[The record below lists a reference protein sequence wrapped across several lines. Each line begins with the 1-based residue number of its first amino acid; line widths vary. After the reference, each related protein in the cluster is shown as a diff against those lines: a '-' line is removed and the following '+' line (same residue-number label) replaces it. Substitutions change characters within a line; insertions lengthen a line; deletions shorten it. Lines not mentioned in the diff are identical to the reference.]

1 LSLSNATRQTE
12 SLRLGGLS
20 HIDVGN
26 SVSLKKEVEMATKAK
41 KNSHP
46 VVEQPSPKADP
57 WTIHVQSKLVELES
71 VKAASDR
78 KWGEN
83 RLTTLVSSEVRE
95 KFWTQNGRLHQAMA
109 AKDQAKFDS
118 SLAGMIRAYGVLDK
132 LATEDG
138 CEPASSIPRIEW
150 EMQNGQTMVIVRSVN
165 EAVAIQTQRQD
176 LSNHHIWSMQELEAL
191 LADERMQFLI
201 KAKALIP
208 TAQLTSFK
216 PTSEFKPGG
225 ATGFDDFENDLT
237 FSDNDTM
244 EYKFNSAQAERFRDG
259 RKT

>member
-1 LSLSNATRQTE
+1 MSFVDCDKTNRE
-12 SLRLGGLS
+12 SIRLGGLS

-26 SVSLKKEVEMATKAK
+26 SVSLKKEIEMATKAK

-46 VVEQPSPKADP
+46 VVDTPSPKADA

-83 RLTTLVSSEVRE
+83 RLCTLVSSELRE

-118 SLAGMIRAYGVLDK
+118 SLAGMIRAYGVLDQM
-132 LATEDG
+132 ATDDG
-138 CEPASSIPRIEW
+138 CEPASSIPRIEL

-165 EAVAIQTQRQD
+165 DAVAIQTQRQD

-191 LADERMQFLI
+191 LADERMQAVIKI
-201 KAKALIP
+201 KALVP

-244 EYKFNSAQAERFRDG
+244 EYKFNSKQAERFRDG
-259 RKT
+259 SN

>member
-1 LSLSNATRQTE
+1 
-12 SLRLGGLS
+12 
-20 HIDVGN
+20 
-26 SVSLKKEVEMATKAK
+26 MATKRTARQ
-41 KNSHP
+41 HP
-46 VVEQPSPKADP
+46 VAETPSPKADA
-57 WTIHVQSKLVELES
+57 WTIHVQSKLVELEA

-83 RLTTLVSSEVRE
+83 RLCTLVNSEVRE

-109 AKDQAKFDS
+109 AKDWAKFDS
-118 SLAGMIRAYGVLDK
+118 SLAGMIRAYGVLDR
-132 LATEDG
+132 LATDDG
-138 CEPASSIPRIEW
+138 CETASAIPRIEW

-191 LADERMQFLI
+191 LADERMQAVIKI
-201 KAKALIP
+201 KALVP

-237 FSDNDTM
+237 FNDNDIM
-244 EYKFNSAQAERFRDG
+244 EYKFNSKQAERFKNG
-259 RKT
+259 SN

>member
-1 LSLSNATRQTE
+1 
-12 SLRLGGLS
+12 
-20 HIDVGN
+20 
-26 SVSLKKEVEMATKAK
+26 MATKAK

-46 VVEQPSPKADP
+46 LVEKPSPKADA
-57 WTIHVQSKLVELES
+57 WTIHVQSKLVELEA

-109 AKDQAKFDS
+109 AKDWAKFDS

-138 CEPASSIPRIEW
+138 CETADTGIPRIEW
-150 EMQNGQTMVIVRSVN
+150 EMQNGQTMVIVRTVN

-191 LADERMQFLI
+191 LADERMQAVIKI
-201 KAKALIP
+201 KALVP

>member
-1 LSLSNATRQTE
+1 
-12 SLRLGGLS
+12 
-20 HIDVGN
+20 
-26 SVSLKKEVEMATKAK
+26 MATKRTANK
-41 KNSHP
+41 HP
-46 VVEQPSPKADP
+46 VVEHPSPKADP
-57 WTIHVQSKLVELES
+57 WTIHVQSKLVEVES

-83 RLTTLVSSEVRE
+83 RLTTLVSSELRE
-95 KFWTQNGRLHQAMA
+95 KFWLQNSRLHQAMES
-109 AKDQAKFDS
+109 KDRAKFDS
-118 SLAGMIRAYGVLDK
+118 SVAGMIRAYGVLDEM
-132 LATEDG
+132 AISDG
-138 CEPASSIPRIEW
+138 QLQANEAIPRIEW
-150 EMQNGQTMVIVRSVN
+150 EMQNGQTMVIVRTVN

-191 LADERMQFLI
+191 LADERMQAVIKI
-201 KAKALIP
+201 KALVP

-237 FSDNDTM
+237 FSDNDKM
-244 EYKFNSAQAERFRDG
+244 EYKFNSAQAERFKNG

>member
-1 LSLSNATRQTE
+1 
-12 SLRLGGLS
+12 
-20 HIDVGN
+20 
-26 SVSLKKEVEMATKAK
+26 MATKAK
-41 KNSHP
+41 TRTANKHP

-95 KFWTQNGRLHQAMA
+95 KFWLQNSRLHQAMA
-109 AKDQAKFDS
+109 AKDQTKFDS
-118 SLAGMIRAYGVLDK
+118 SVAGMIRAYGVLDQM
-132 LATEDG
+132 ATEDG
-138 CEPASSIPRIEW
+138 CESADTGIPRIEW
-150 EMQNGQTMVIVRSVN
+150 EMQNGQTMVIVRTVN
-165 EAVAIQTQRQD
+165 DAVAIQKSRQEI
-176 LSNHHIWSMQELEAL
+176 SNHHIWSMQELEAL
-191 LADERMQFLI
+191 LADERMQSVIKI
-201 KAKALIP
+201 KALVP

-216 PTSEFKPGG
+216 PTSEFKLGG

-244 EYKFNSAQAERFRDG
+244 DYKFNSKQAERFKNG
-259 RKT
+259 SN

>member
-1 LSLSNATRQTE
+1 MATRSKTA
-12 SLRLGGLS
+12 
-20 HIDVGN
+20 N
-26 SVSLKKEVEMATKAK
+26 SNK
-41 KNSHP
+41 HP
-46 VVEQPSPKADP
+46 AAETPSPKADA

-83 RLTTLVSSEVRE
+83 RLTTLVSSELRE
-95 KFWTQNGRLHQAMA
+95 KFWLQNSRLHQAMA
-109 AKDQAKFDS
+109 AKDQSKFDS
-118 SLAGMIRAYGVLDK
+118 SVAGMIRAYAALDQW
-132 LATEDG
+132 ATEEGID
-138 CEPASSIPRIEW
+138 PASTIPRIEW
-150 EMQNGQTMVIVRSVN
+150 EMQNGQTMVIVRTVN

-176 LSNHHIWSMQELEAL
+176 LANHHIWSMQELEAL
-191 LADERMQFLI
+191 LADERMQAVIKI
-201 KAKALIP
+201 KALVP

-244 EYKFNSAQAERFRDG
+244 EYKFNSAQAERFKNG
-259 RKT
+259 SI

>member
-1 LSLSNATRQTE
+1 
-12 SLRLGGLS
+12 
-20 HIDVGN
+20 
-26 SVSLKKEVEMATKAK
+26 MATKAK

-46 VVEQPSPKADP
+46 VVEHPSLKADP

-83 RLTTLVSSEVRE
+83 RLTTLVSSELRE
-95 KFWTQNGRLHQAMA
+95 KFWLQNSRLHQAMES
-109 AKDQAKFDS
+109 KDWAKFDS
-118 SLAGMIRAYGVLDK
+118 SVAGMIRAYGVLDQW
-132 LATEDG
+132 ATEEG
-138 CEPASSIPRIEW
+138 LEPASSIPRIEW
-150 EMQNGQTMVIVRSVN
+150 EMQNGQTMVIVRTVN

-176 LSNHHIWSMQELEAL
+176 LANHHIWSMQEMEVLM
-191 LADERMQFLI
+191 ADPRMQEVIKI
-201 KAKALIP
+201 KALVP

-237 FSDNDTM
+237 FSDNDKM

-259 RKT
+259 SI